1 MPPNI
6 HSPPQPPL
14 RPVDRVREDLLIRR
28 PSTHGRT
35 PSTYPP
41 IISPPAYASNT
52 RHIPAIAMW
61 AQSARSERDGREEWA
76 VYYTTQPVRI
86 EPLQEGDDNI
96 LRAGDV
102 FDIMLFDRGGNMYD
116 YMSLRT
122 ELIEEPDS
130 PSSITLQTRNAD
142 NTEIRLRIP
151 IACVTMTLNT
161 LMNHI
166 DSCKDDGEVD
176 IFPTL
181 LVTEGTPSPNLREP
195 KFVSQE
201 DRDRID
207 PEGKLAN
214 YALILP
220 I

>member
-1 MPPNI
+1 MSPNA
-6 HSPPQPPL
+6 PLQPTPL
-14 RPVDRVREDLLIRR
+14 PVDRVRENLLIRR
-28 PSTHGRT
+28 PNTHGHVL
-35 PSTYPP
+35 STYPP
-41 IISPPAYASNT
+41 TISPPAYAANT

-61 AQSARSERDGREEWA
+61 ARSARSEKDGKEEWA

-86 EPLQEGDDNI
+86 EPLEEGDDNI

-130 PSSITLQTRNAD
+130 PLSITLQTRNAD

-161 LMNHI
+161 LLKHLN
-166 DSCKDDGEVD
+166 SCKDDGEVD

-181 LVTEGTPSPNLREP
+181 LVTEGTPSPNEREP

-201 DRDRID
+201 DRDRLD
-207 PEGKLAN
+207 PDGKLAN

-220 I
+220 L

>member
-1 MPPNI
+1 MSSNA
-6 HSPPQPPL
+6 QALL
-14 RPVDRVREDLLIRR
+14 RPALRPANRVRENLLIRR
-28 PSTHGRT
+28 PSTYGRT

-41 IISPPAYASNT
+41 TISPPAYASNT
-52 RHIPAIAMW
+52 RRIPAIAMW

-76 VYYTTQPVRI
+76 IYYTTQPVRI
-86 EPLQEGDDNI
+86 EPLEEGDDNI
-96 LRAGDV
+96 LRVGDI

-122 ELIEEPDS
+122 VLMEEPDS
-130 PSSITLQTRNAD
+130 PFSITLQTRNAD
-142 NTEIRLRIP
+142 NAEIRLRIP

-161 LMNHI
+161 LLTHLN
-166 DSCKDDGEVD
+166 SCVDDGEVD

-181 LVTEGTPSPNLREP
+181 LITEETSEQDAREP
-195 KFVSQE
+195 RFVSQT

-207 PEGKLAN
+207 PEGRLAN

-220 I
+220 L